1 MVHIYNFL
9 VSLKSPWIQKLLRGE
24 QSWIHIF
31 YPKYGD
37 TAVRKILDF
46 GDDFIKKFLD
56 KTTNNFW
63 VDVLKSWLYVL
74 ASYIGNLQNSYKVT
88 SSPVWY
94 NSKITV
100 GKKGLFIKYWYEKG
114 VETVNDFL
122 DDNGTLLPKEMFE
135 NKFNISLICTMQYN
149 SIISAIAKFLR
160 LLSFTKEMYCY
171 TIGPIIPLYYEPLF
185 FYKKNVP
192 ILSIKILTI
201 KTKLQLLLSDWT
213 LECHLMVI

>member
-1 MVHIYNFL
+1 M
-9 VSLKSPWIQKLLRGE
+9 
-24 QSWIHIF
+24 
-31 YPKYGD
+31 
-37 TAVRKILDF
+37 
-46 GDDFIKKFLD
+46 
-56 KTTNNFW
+56 
-63 VDVLKSWLYVL
+63 YVL

-185 FYKKNVP
+185 FYKKKCTNIIYKNINNKDKTPASVVR
-192 ILSIKILTI
+192 LNSGMSLNGYLEKNHQRCIKN
-201 KTKLQLLLSDWT
+201 
-213 LECHLMVI
+213 MF